1 MPTPVTFEFETLP
14 YAASKVTDEFFC
26 EIPKRSGVFRIFDVY
41 GNLIILEKTHNLA
54 RRIERFFFP
63 DTVDIRALDLR
74 DITGRIEYCRT
85 DSPMETLYLLYCE
98 RRRWFPET
106 YRKMRTFP
114 LFHMMKINRRQRFPR
129 IYATRQVKRGVEYFG
144 PFASRAQ
151 LERLKTTLERTFK
164 IRPCQYNIRGNDPYP
179 DCLYF
184 QMSTCS
190 KPCNDDI
197 DREAYLG
204 DIDHAIAFIEGKDA
218 EIEAPLIA
226 RMEELA
232 QETKFEDAERLRRQL
247 DRLRR
252 ARRDHH
258 DTYFNL
264 WNFDFVAV
272 MDADSVK
279 RRKIAFIHAGSIQ
292 GVEEYAVDEIVE
304 DLSETLRKQ
313 FGAPAPATDRD
324 RQYDEFCLVSCFITQ
339 PVQSVRLTPVGDP
352 RTTSAHII
360 DNLQSKKRKKA
371 NKSNVDTV
379 A

>member
-1 MPTPVTFEFETLP
+1 MATPVPFEFEKLP
-14 YAASKVTDEFFC
+14 YAAGEVRDELFC
-26 EIPKRSGVFRIFDVY
+26 EIPKRSGVFRIFDVH
-41 GNLIILEKTHNLA
+41 GNLMILEKTHNLA

-63 DTVDIRALDLR
+63 EADDVRALDLR
-74 DITGRIEYCRT
+74 EITDRIEYCRT

-106 YRKMRTFP
+106 HRKMRTFP
-114 LFHMMKINRRQRFPR
+114 LFRLMKINRRQRFPR
-129 IYATRQVKRGVEYFG
+129 IYATRQIKRGVEYFG

-151 LERLKTTLERTFK
+151 LERLKTTLERTFR
-164 IRPCQYNIRGNDPYP
+164 IRPCQYNIRGDDPYP

-184 QMSTCS
+184 QMRTCS
-190 KPCNDDI
+190 RPCNGDINRRAYLEDI
-197 DREAYLG
+197 DR
-204 DIDHAIAFIEGKDA
+204 AIAFIEGKDA
-218 EIEAPLIA
+218 EIEEPLLA

-232 QETKFEDAERLRRQL
+232 EETKFEDAERLRRQL

-252 ARRDHH
+252 ARKDHH

-279 RRKIAFIHAGSIQ
+279 RRKLAFVQAGSIQ
-292 GVEEYAVDEIVE
+292 SVEEYAVDEIVE
-304 DLSETLRKQ
+304 DLRETLRRR
-313 FGAPAPATDRD
+313 FGVPASVTDRD
-324 RQYDEFCLVSCFITQ
+324 RQYDEFCLVSSFITQ

-352 RTTSAHII
+352 ETASTHVI

-371 NKSNVDTV
+371 GKPNVDTV